1 MIEKILITGPPRCG
15 KSTLISK
22 LIEYYT
28 TKKNYVIYGF
38 LTPEV
43 RKDGNR
49 VGFDVVDI
57 YSGNISHLAR
67 VGDFKTTYRVGK
79 YNVFIEEFDKYIED
93 KFSLKGKT
101 IDLYVIDEIGKMEL
115 FSRKFQTFIKTIFT
129 SKIPILATLGLKLNH
144 PLKKYLLNLPS
155 VLLLNLDRRN
165 SQLTF
170 EKVISLIP

>member
-43 RKDGNR
+43 RRDGNR

-57 YSGNISHLAR
+57 YSGTRSHLAR
-67 VGDFKTTYRVGK
+67 IGDSKTKYRVGK
-79 YNVFIEEFDKYIED
+79 YRVFIEEFDKYIED
-93 KFSLKGKT
+93 ALNIEEKT
-101 IDLYVIDEIGKMEL
+101 IDLCVIDEIGKMEL
-115 FSRKFQTFIKTIFT
+115 FSRKFQTFIKSIFT
-129 SKIPILATLGLKLNH
+129 SKIPILATIGLKLNH
-144 PLKKYLLNLPS
+144 PLKNYLLNLPS
-155 VLLLNLDRRN
+155 VLLLNLNRRN
-165 SQLTF
+165 YQLIF